1 MFNIEIYN
9 NTKYIQGTMF
19 DIKIYNCTK
28 YMQGTWYIKIIQN
41 KWNDSWLDIKNSNKS
56 EYYFITPA

>member
-19 DIKIYNCTK
+19 DIKIYNYTK

-41 KWNDSWLDIKNSNKS
+41 KWDDSWLDIKK
-56 EYYFITPA
+56 

>member
-19 DIKIYNCTK
+19 DIKIYNYTK

-41 KWNDSWLDIKNSNKS
+41 KWNDS
-56 EYYFITPA
+56 